1 MALRELTPPVIVVAG
16 GDNQVDGELSS
27 ESERAVQNKVIT
39 AALGGIANEINTVKE
54 SIREIASELQSDN
67 ESWETLDGNQ
77 PPAQDTTNGNN
88 WESLGGS

>member
-1 MALRELTPPVIVVAG
+1 MIVVAG

>member
-54 SIREIASELQSDN
+54 SIREVVSELQT
-67 ESWETLDGNQ
+67 EKEVWETLDDNH
-77 PPAQDTTNGNN
+77 PPTQDTTNGNN
-88 WESLGGS
+88 WESLGDS